1 MEKYFFVESFQF
13 PAVTKKVEAPP
24 TTHAGQGSQ
33 QTQRRILNSC
43 KYVNTRGTGSQVTT
57 IKGCD
62 RFSDVFT
69 IKMNLQVNINFMS
82 SKSYS
87 LRRPRATDGY
97 ALNQLVKRCPPL
109 DTNSVYCNLLQ
120 CSDFSATGIAAE
132 DSQGELVGFISGY
145 RPPSR
150 PDTLFV
156 WQVAVDSSM
165 RGQGLALRML
175 LALIKRVAAGQG
187 VRYLE
192 TTISPDNSASQALF
206 LKAFATLGIEYQTR
220 TLFSRQQHFAGQHE
234 DEVLYRAG
242 PFPAHSDSTITTK

>member
-1 MEKYFFVESFQF
+1 MRPPCGSVAISPCMNPRPCLFDLQHKPVCQAEPPRKAGRWKNIFLSNHSRF
-13 PAVTKKVEAPP
+13 PQSQKKVEAPP

-82 SKSYS
+82 PKSYS

-145 RPPSR
+145 R
-150 PDTLFV
+150 
-156 WQVAVDSSM
+156 
-165 RGQGLALRML
+165 
-175 LALIKRVAAGQG
+175 
-187 VRYLE
+187 
-192 TTISPDNSASQALF
+192 
-206 LKAFATLGIEYQTR
+206 
-220 TLFSRQQHFAGQHE
+220 
-234 DEVLYRAG
+234 
-242 PFPAHSDSTITTK
+242 